1 MTSNEARVEKEDEK
15 DNSHASINDIVK
27 SFEQRSENLKK
38 FIEVS
43 KKRKALWIV
52 LLSIGLFILLLTGLS
67 IGGASFSIAE
77 SWQALISGFSLHKD
91 EMENAQRII
100 WQLRVPRVLMGIVC
114 GMGLSL
120 AGLVMQTI
128 LRNPLASPY
137 TLGISSAASFGAAIS
152 IVTGLSVSSVFVKV
166 LPENIILT
174 VNAFVFCM
182 ACTFGIYALSKTRK
196 VTAQTIVL
204 FGIAMNF
211 LFSAATSLLQYLG
224 DSDQLAALV
233 YWMFGSLSK
242 TTWSK
247 FYIALVVVAVIIVL
261 TYIKALD
268 FNALMIGDESATSLG
283 VNVERLRIYG
293 LILSSIVTA
302 TVVSMLGP
310 IGFIGLVAPHLSRLM
325 VGTNHRILIPVSCLL
340 GGCLLLGADIISTVL
355 LAPVIIPV
363 GIVTSFVGVPLMV
376 VLIIGRRQSQ

>member
-1 MTSNEARVEKEDEK
+1 MNNAQPIEKNEDEE
-15 DNSHASINDIVK
+15 NSRASIDQIVK
-27 SFEQRSENLKK
+27 SFEQRSENLQKYL
-38 FIEVS
+38 EVS
-43 KKRKALWIV
+43 KKRKILWII
-52 LLSIGLFILLLTGLS
+52 LLSIGLFLLLLTGLS
-67 IGGASFSIAE
+67 VGGATFSIAE

-152 IVTGLSVSSVFVKV
+152 IVTGLSVSSVFVKI
-166 LPENIILT
+166 LPESIVLT
-174 VNAFVFCM
+174 INAFVFCM
-182 ACTFGIYALSKTRK
+182 ACTFGIYGLSKTRK

-247 FYIALVVVAVIIVL
+247 FYIVLAVVAVVIVL

-325 VGTNHRILIPVSCLL
+325 VGTNHKILIPVSCLL

-355 LAPVIIPV
+355 LAPVVIPV

-376 VLIIGRRQSQ
+376 VLIIGRRQAQ